1 MKLCWK
7 SFLAFFLCACLLLS
21 VTSCKKGED
30 SLAGKSFRWALSREP
45 KTLDPQIASG
55 EDAASVIL
63 ALYEGLARIS
73 EEDDGAQSATPG
85 AAESWE
91 HNACLLY
98 TSDRVFSME
107 DGEIVDA

>member
-55 EDAASVIL
+55 EDAASVITAPR
-63 ALYEGLARIS
+63 ALPQGLRKAGSIMRSILS
-73 EEDDGAQSATPG
+73 GPFICVKKLCGQTEK
-85 AAESWE
+85 
-91 HNACLLY
+91 
-98 TSDRVFSME
+98 RR
-107 DGEIVDA
+107 